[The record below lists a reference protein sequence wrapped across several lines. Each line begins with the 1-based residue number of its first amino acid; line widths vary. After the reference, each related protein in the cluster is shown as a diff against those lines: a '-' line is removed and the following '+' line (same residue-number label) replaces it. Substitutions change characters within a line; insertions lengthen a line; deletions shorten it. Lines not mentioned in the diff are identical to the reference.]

1 MTNNT
6 PLARPLE
13 LPCGLELPNRIAK
26 AAMTE
31 GLADLDGDHAGL
43 AGERI
48 ERLYRTWAEG
58 GPGLQI
64 SGNIMVDGRYRERPA
79 NVVVDGEQNET
90 ERAGLAR
97 FAAAAKS
104 GGGLAIAQISHAG
117 RQSPKAIAAEPVG
130 PSAVAMKM
138 PGGLFGKP
146 RALSED
152 EILDVVDRFAVSAGE
167 LCAAGFDGVQVH
179 SAHGYLLSEF
189 LNPLANRRDDRWGGS
204 LDNRARLLIATVRA
218 VRERI
223 GPGKA
228 LSVKLNSSDF
238 QKGGFSFA
246 DCLRVVEMLD
256 AEGINLL
263 EISGGNYEQPRM
275 MGFDGLE
282 PVFEEDVRESTRAR
296 EAYFMGYAEKVIET
310 ASLPIMVTGG
320 FRTRAAMEAAI
331 EQGVAVIGIG
341 RPFCLHPDAARR
353 LLSGEWDELPAP
365 EKHFRLGPGWLGPHS
380 SSDLLKAANGFAA
393 MSYFYRNIIRMAD
406 GETPKAKMN
415 LWGALIRHQMQEG
428 KDAKRVARL
437 AAPG

>member
-1 MTNNT
+1 MSRDT
-6 PLARPLE
+6 PLSRPLE
-13 LPCGLELPNRIAK
+13 LPCGLEISNRIAK

-31 GLADLDGDHAGL
+31 GLADLDGEHAGL

-48 ERLYRTWAEG
+48 ARLYKTWAKG
-58 GPGLQI
+58 GAGLQLT
-64 SGNIMVDGRYRERPA
+64 GNIMVDGRYRERPA
-79 NVVVDGEQNET
+79 NVVVDGQQEAA
-90 ERAGLAR
+90 ERAGLEK

-104 GGGLAIAQISHAG
+104 GGGLAIAQVSHAG

-146 RALSED
+146 RALTEE
-152 EILDVVDRFAVSAGE
+152 EIHDVIERFAVTAGE
-167 LCAAGFDGVQVH
+167 LYAAGFDGVQVH

-204 LDNRARLLIATVRA
+204 LENRARLLIEIVRA
-218 VRERI
+218 VRQSI
-223 GPGKA
+223 GPDKA

-246 DCLRVVEMLD
+246 DCLRVVEMLG
-256 AEGINLL
+256 AEGIDLL

-275 MGFDGLE
+275 LGFDGLE
-282 PVFEEDVRESTRAR
+282 PVFEDDVRESTRAR

-310 ASLPIMVTGG
+310 ADLPIMVTGG

-331 EQGVAVIGIG
+331 DQGVAVIGIG
-341 RPFCLHPDAARR
+341 RPFCLHPDTARR

-365 EKHFRLGPGWLGPHS
+365 EKAFRLGPGWLGPHS

-393 MSYFYRNIIRMAD
+393 MSFFYRNIIRMAD
-406 GETPKAKMN
+406 GETTKAKMN

-428 KDAKRVARL
+428 KDAKRI
-437 AAPG
+437 AP